1 MKARKDE
8 KVDHYKSFGYLT
20 IAKSDASYLLFATC
34 HPVIC
39 YLLSDTHRYLSL
51 ETHSIILVI

>member
-8 KVDHYKSFGYLT
+8 KVDHYKSFGYLKL
-20 IAKSDASYLLFATC
+20 AKSDASYLLFPTC

-39 YLLSDTHRYLSL
+39 YLLSDTLGYLSL
-51 ETHSIILVI
+51 DTQFKIFVI